1 MTDAAHPAVKERTR
15 AASWGVIPVALA
27 LASAVGV
34 IVLVVLGA
42 AGYDDKDG
50 VWDDV
55 SWVMFSLGGILA
67 LLAGAV
73 AYVVGR
79 RRRDGQAMRM
89 GLVGAAWIVIALLIV
104 VIVEAVS

>member
-15 AASWGVIPVALA
+15 AASWSVIPVALA
-27 LASAVGV
+27 LASVVGV

-42 AGYDDKDG
+42 VGYDDKDG
-50 VWDDV
+50 VWDDL

-67 LLAGAV
+67 LLTGAV

-79 RRRDGQAMRM
+79 RRRDDQAMRM
-89 GLVGAAWIVIALLIV
+89 GLVGAAWFVMALLIV

>member
-1 MTDAAHPAVKERTR
+1 MTDAAHPAVKERTK

-27 LASAVGV
+27 LASVVGV
-34 IVLVVLGA
+34 IVLLVLDA

-67 LLAGAV
+67 LLTGAV

-79 RRRDGQAMRM
+79 RRRDPHTMRM
-89 GLVGAAWIVIALLIV
+89 GLVGAAWFVMALLIV